1 MEHDGDIAAPKLSKS
16 NAVTVER
23 DDRRL
28 PDREADPAP
37 VELTEH
43 EPGWSNPEDE
53 ASIGRLGRRC
63 AGRRHN
69 QRDTEHKAESPHGAI
84 LGNPRQSPMCR
95 V

>member
-1 MEHDGDIAAPKLSKS
+1 MENDCDIAAPKLTES
-16 NAVTVER
+16 NSATVER
-23 DDRRL
+23 DDGRL
-28 PDREADPAP
+28 PDREPDPAT

-43 EPGWSNPEDE
+43 KAGWSNPEDQT
-53 ASIGRLGRRC
+53 SIRRLGRGC

-69 QRDTEHKAESPHGAI
+69 QRDTEHKPESPHEAI